1 MTIKQPH
8 IQHLKSFNTNNVWV
22 DVLRLDT
29 IHPIVSGNKW
39 YKLQYYLQ
47 DAITKKCSTIVT
59 FGGAYS
65 NHIIATAYA
74 CKEFNLKSIGII
86 RGEKAPTLSHTLQQA
101 KKYEMELH
109 FVSREEFKHK
119 NEIASKLSNDRQYI
133 ISEGGYGVLG
143 ATGAASILKAVDT
156 ISYTHIICACGT
168 GTMLA
173 GIIKSAQAHQTIIG
187 INALKGYELVVNDI
201 NSISNTNKDFIVMN
215 NYHFGGY
222 GKHPKDLISW
232 MNTLWQTEQLPTDI
246 VYTAKLFF
254 GTKDLIE
261 TNYFSADS
269 KILII
274 HSGGL
279 QGNLSLPKGTLLF

>member
-1 MTIKQPH
+1 MMFQQPH
-8 IQHLKSFNTNNVWV
+8 IQHLKSFNRNNINV

-39 YKLQYYLQ
+39 YKLQYYIQ
-47 DAITKKCSTIVT
+47 DAITKNYTTIVT

-65 NHIIATAYA
+65 NHIIATAFA

-101 KKYEMELH
+101 KQYEMELH
-109 FVSREEFKHK
+109 FVSREAYKYK
-119 NEIASKLSNDRQYI
+119 NEIASKMSNDKHYI
-133 ISEGGYGVLG
+133 ISEGGYGKLG
-143 ATGAASILKAVDT
+143 ATGAASILKTVDT
-156 ISYTHIICACGT
+156 TSYTHIICACGT

-173 GIIKSAQAHQTIIG
+173 GIINAAQAHQAIIG
-187 INALKGYELVVNDI
+187 INALKGYENIVEDI
-201 NSISNTNKDFIVMN
+201 NNICNTKKEFTVMN

-254 GTKDLIE
+254 ATKDLIE
-261 TNYFSADS
+261 TDYFGADS